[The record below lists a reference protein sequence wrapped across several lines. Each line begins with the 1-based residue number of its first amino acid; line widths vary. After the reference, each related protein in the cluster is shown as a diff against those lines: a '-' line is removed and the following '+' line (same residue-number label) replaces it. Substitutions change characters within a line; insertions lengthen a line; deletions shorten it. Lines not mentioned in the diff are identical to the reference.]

1 MAAFSPQQLPAH
13 IAFIM
18 DGNGRWARTRGLL
31 RRRGYEEGAGA
42 LRRITTRCREL
53 GVSET
58 TFFALS
64 TENYLRRPSAEVRFL
79 MKLLKTY
86 LIRERPVLMENGI
99 RLTTIGDVSSLPA
112 DVQETLEETR
122 SLSAGND
129 RMVMRLALNY
139 GSRQEILNAVRRICR
154 EVKEGRMDPDC
165 LEELTEDSFAAYLGD
180 PQMQDPDLVIRTAGE
195 YRLSN
200 FLLWQSSYSE
210 LWITAALWPDFDVE
224 HLEQAVE
231 AYVSRDRKYGAVVDG
246 ASRERSPGSG
256 GI

>member
-1 MAAFSPQQLPAH
+1 M
-13 IAFIM
+13 
-18 DGNGRWARTRGLL
+18 G
-31 RRRGYEEGAGA
+31 
-42 LRRITTRCREL
+42 
-53 GVSET
+53 SEMCI
-58 TFFALS
+58 
-64 TENYLRRPSAEVRFL
+64 RDR
-79 MKLLKTY
+79 KTY

-139 GSRQEILNAVRRICR
+139 GSRQEILNAVRRICK

-165 LEELTEDSFAAYLGD
+165 LDELTEDSFAAYLGD
-180 PQMQDPDLVIRTAGE
+180 PQMKDPDLVIRTAGE

-210 LWITAALWPDFDVE
+210 LWITDELWPDFDVE
-224 HLEQAVE
+224 HLQQAVQ
-231 AYVSRDRKYGAVVDG
+231 AYVSRDRKYGAVLDL
-246 ASRERSPGSG
+246 SL
-256 GI
+256 IHI

>member
-1 MAAFSPQQLPAH
+1 MAAFPPQQFPAH

-18 DGNGRWARTRGLL
+18 DCNGRWARTRGLI

-64 TENYLRRPSAEVRFL
+64 TENYLRRPRAEIRFL

-180 PQMQDPDLVIRTAGE
+180 PQMQDPALVIRTAGE

-210 LWITAALWPDFDVE
+210 LWITDELWPDFDVE